1 MDVVLVEA
9 VVEAMASET
18 DGIAVEEAETAAGK
32 VTVETVAADVPAVVT
47 TNRSA
52 NSMRTLLVAG
62 RNASNIQLI
71 HNLSKKRGT
80 FITDHA
86 SFIVYLQPENHSQ
99 SQIQR

>member
-32 VTVETVAADVPAVVT
+32 VTVAADVPAVVT

-71 HNLSKKRGT
+71 HNLSKKRGS
-80 FITDHA
+80 FITDHD